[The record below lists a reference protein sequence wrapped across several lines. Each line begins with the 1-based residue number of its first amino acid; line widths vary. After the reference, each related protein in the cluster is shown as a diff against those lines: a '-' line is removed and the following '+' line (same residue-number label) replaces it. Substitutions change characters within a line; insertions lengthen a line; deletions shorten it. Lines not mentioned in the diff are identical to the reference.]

1 MVLTAFFSST
11 FQDLKDIRVQIVEDL
26 ETVQIISFKKTS
38 KNA

>member
-11 FQDLKDIRVQIVEDL
+11 FQVLKDTRVQIVENL
-26 ETVQIISFKKTS
+26 ETVQIISFKKSS